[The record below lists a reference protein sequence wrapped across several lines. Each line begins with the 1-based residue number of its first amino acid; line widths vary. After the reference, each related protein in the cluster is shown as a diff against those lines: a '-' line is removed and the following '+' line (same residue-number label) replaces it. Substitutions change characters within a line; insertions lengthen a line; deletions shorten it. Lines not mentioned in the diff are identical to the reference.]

1 MTFDDLLSLAQSAA
15 KIVTASGLIPGAA
28 PIIDAVGDIVAVV
41 RRNVDEGKAA
51 LSADQ
56 LDQLNPL
63 LDQIHTRILSLSD
76 RLDKAAAEASKR

>member
-41 RRNVDEGKAA
+41 RRNVDEGKVA

-63 LDQIHTRILSLSD
+63 LDQVHTRILSLSD
-76 RLDKAAAEASKR
+76 RLDKAAGEASKR

>member
-28 PIIDAVGDIVAVV
+28 PIIDAVNDIAAVV

-51 LSADQ
+51 LAADQ
-56 LDQLNPL
+56 IDQLNAL
-63 LDQIHTRILSLSD
+63 LDQVHTRVLSLSD
-76 RLDKAAAEASKR
+76 RLDKAAGEASKR